1 MCNSPLAFSSIK
13 FTLRSNIYLKKFI
26 FFSFQ
31 AKKLTPTKSVTQF
44 ALHFE
49 LPIRCVKGNTLC
61 GYFIAE
67 DDQKRKIKLIIP
79 LTPLD
84 SNQIYSQEQM
94 ETVSF

>member
-1 MCNSPLAFSSIK
+1 M
-13 FTLRSNIYLKKFI
+13 
-26 FFSFQ
+26 
-31 AKKLTPTKSVTQF
+31 
-44 ALHFE
+44 
-49 LPIRCVKGNTLC
+49 PIRCVKGNTLC

-94 ETVSF
+94 ETVSFFLIILKKEGNYEMD